1 MSQPAPA
8 LEKLKI
14 LEIHGSKNLT
24 QIPNLSRAINIVII
38 CLAGCTSLVQ
48 VPSYFKDLHKLRH
61 LNLGDCSNL
70 VDVEG
75 LSKNLVELY
84 LGGTAMEKFPEI
96 LEPMERLK
104 RISLR
109 GSMIK
114 ELPQSSIENLNAL
127 SGLDL
132 SRCKNIEFLLSD
144 LCCLRNIDK
153 LVDLKVSYCENLESI
168 PELPPSLKYLEVRY
182 CENLKSIQKLPP
194 SLRILDARDCKSLE
208 KISSWRRTPLI
219 QEDEYFLSMRCSY
232 RFDNCQKLDR
242 NTRNNIISGGASLEI
257 LSVARSARKLESK
270 CDHVYFLLLAKFAL

>member
-8 LEKLKI
+8 LEKLKF
-14 LEIHGSKNLT
+14 LELHGSKNLT
-24 QIPNLSRAINIVII
+24 QIPNLSRAINIEKI
-38 CLAGCTSLVQ
+38 CLARCTSLVQ
-48 VPSYFKDLHKLRH
+48 VPLYFKDLHKLQF
-61 LNLGDCSNL
+61 LNLTDCSNL

-96 LEPMERLK
+96 LEPMERLIY
-104 RISLR
+104 ISLR

-127 SGLDL
+127 SVLDL

-182 CENLKSIQKLPP
+182 CENLKSIQELPL
-194 SLRILDARDCKSLE
+194 SLTSLDTSNCKSLE
-208 KISSWRRTPLI
+208 AISSWRRTPLI
-219 QEDEYFLSMRCSY
+219 QEQRCFLLMSCSY

-270 CDHVYFLLLAKFAL
+270 CDDVYFLLLAKFAL

>member
-14 LEIHGSKNLT
+14 LVLHGSKNLT
-24 QIPNLSRAINIVII
+24 QIPNLSRAINIEII
-38 CLAGCTSLVQ
+38 CLERCTSLVQ
-48 VPSYFKDLHKLRH
+48 VPSYFKDLHKLRN
-61 LNLGDCSNL
+61 LNLMDCSNL

-96 LEPMERLK
+96 LEPMERLIY
-104 RISLR
+104 ISLR

-127 SGLDL
+127 SVLDL

-194 SLRILDARDCKSLE
+194 SLRILDARDCRSLE
-208 KISSWRRTPLI
+208 TISSWGRTPLI
-219 QEDEYFLSMRCSY
+219 ELICFFLMSCSY
-232 RFDNCQKLDR
+232 RFDNCQKLDQ

-270 CDHVYFLLLAKFAL
+270 CDDVYFLLLAKFAL